1 MDRQTDRQIDCSTA
15 FQCQIILI
23 SLLLLQPLRM
33 KLTFVIIFHFR
44 NNHKRFDVMFLLFF
58 AQPLKVLT
66 LSRRMPL
73 SYRNQS
79 IDLLRNNGLHL
90 ERVKG
95 ACTSVNVLAH
105 FSTASKE
112 SKYGVFS
119 GPYFPVF
126 GLNTEIYSVNLRIQ
140 SEYPKIRIRKNS
152 YLDTFHSV

>member
-1 MDRQTDRQIDCSTA
+1 MDRQTDRQIDCGTA
-15 FQCQIILI
+15 FQCQIIPI

-44 NNHKRFDVMFLLFF
+44 NNLKRFDVMFLLFF
-58 AQPLKVLT
+58 AHPLKVLI
-66 LSRRMPL
+66 LSRRRPL
-73 SYRNQS
+73 SYRNRP
-79 IDLLRNNGLHL
+79 IDLLRNNSLHL
-90 ERVKG
+90 ERVKE
-95 ACTSVNVLAH
+95 ACTSVNVLAP
-105 FSTASKE
+105 FSTASKV

-152 YLDTFHSV
+152 YLDTFDAV